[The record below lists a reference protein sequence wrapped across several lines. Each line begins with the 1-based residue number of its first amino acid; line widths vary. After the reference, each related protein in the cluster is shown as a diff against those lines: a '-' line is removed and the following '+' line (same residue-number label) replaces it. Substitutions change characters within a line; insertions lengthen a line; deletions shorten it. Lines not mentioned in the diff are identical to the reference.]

1 MTPKQ
6 KRLKIMKRNRMLIKT
21 KRIGFGLFF
30 LAMVIIAIAAI
41 LKGIQ

>member
-1 MTPKQ
+1 
-6 KRLKIMKRNRMLIKT
+6 MLIKT

>member
-6 KRLKIMKRNRMLIKT
+6 KRLKIMKRNRILIKT

-30 LAMVIIAIAAI
+30 LTMVIIAIAAI

>member
-6 KRLKIMKRNRMLIKT
+6 RRLKIMKRNRILIKT
-21 KRIGFGLFF
+21 KRISFGLFF
-30 LAMVIIAIAAI
+30 LAMVIIGIAAI

>member
-6 KRLKIMKRNRMLIKT
+6 RRLKIMKRNRILIKT
-21 KRIGFGLFF
+21 KRIAFGLFF
-30 LAMVIIAIAAI
+30 LVMVIIAIAAI

>member
-6 KRLKIMKRNRMLIKT
+6 RRLKIMKRNRILIKT

-30 LAMVIIAIAAI
+30 LAMVIIAVAAI

>member
-6 KRLKIMKRNRMLIKT
+6 RRLKIMRRNRMLIKT

>member
-6 KRLKIMKRNRMLIKT
+6 RRLKVMRRNRMLIKT

>member
-6 KRLKIMKRNRMLIKT
+6 RRLKIMKRNRILIKT
-21 KRIGFGLFF
+21 NRIGFGLFF

>member
-6 KRLKIMKRNRMLIKT
+6 RRLKIMKRNRILIKT

-30 LAMVIIAIAAI
+30 LAMVIIGIATI
-41 LKGIQ
+41 LKGIV

>member
-6 KRLKIMKRNRMLIKT
+6 KRLKIMKRNRILIKT

-30 LAMVIIAIAAI
+30 LAMVIVALAAI
-41 LKGIQ
+41 LGAL

>member
-6 KRLKIMKRNRMLIKT
+6 RRLKIMKRNRMLIKT

-30 LAMVIIAIAAI
+30 LAMVIIAVAAI